1 MTITPVVIL
10 VNEKLTMNSRLCLFS
25 IGLIKKQT
33 TGSFF
38 FSLKFLFLGLHDLTS
53 AAGSSR
59 ECIDVLPRLWHY
71 KC

>member
-1 MTITPVVIL
+1 MTVTPVVIF
-10 VNEKLTMNSRLCLFS
+10 VNEKLTMNSSLCVFS
-25 IGLIKKQT
+25 IGLSKKQT

-38 FSLKFLFLGLHDLTS
+38 FSTKVSFSGLHDLAS

-59 ECIDVLPRLWHY
+59 ECIKVLPRLWHY